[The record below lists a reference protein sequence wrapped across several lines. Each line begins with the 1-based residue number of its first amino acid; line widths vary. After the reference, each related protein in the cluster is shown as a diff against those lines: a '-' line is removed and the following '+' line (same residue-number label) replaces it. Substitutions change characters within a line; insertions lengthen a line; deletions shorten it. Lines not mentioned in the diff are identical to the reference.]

1 MEETKIEIPTVVKW
15 LLLLILEIYL
25 LLPYVVCRRN
35 TAVMSPQAETE
46 TQRQNDDSL
55 FGPIAS
61 EGHYSDPS
69 SNITGK

>member
-1 MEETKIEIPTVVKW
+1 MEKKTEIPEILKW

-25 LLPYVVCRRN
+25 LLPYVIYRRN
-35 TAVMSPQAETE
+35 AATMNAPETGIE
-46 TQRQNDDSL
+46 VQSQNEGTP